1 MANASIPYIIAE
13 DGFYY
18 VAYKEKVKVPELV
31 VSSKGVANGLSEEYN
46 DGWDFGPD
54 SYSPTSTSA
63 IPYTQ
68 TSGLNEAYIYSKSLA
83 PNTTSIYL
91 YGNNIEIS
99 SDVHWDTD
107 SSSPGVN
114 IHGISSAKITTSN
127 GSVVYLG
134 TNMNVDAVGFDCD
147 VVINEQKNLTLTRN
161 SFIGNVYI
169 VAPSTSVQFIDGNY
183 FSGNILYTSSVATTV
198 TSGGGATIKN
208 LTIAHNIF
216 GNSAPIN
223 FSSNYG
229 ASGVSI
235 DDVLLENFVFTSNN
249 GGTFSSS
256 YPPAFI
262 LPYVTPNYIVDLR
275 GMSVDTLSSTDS
287 FVTMVG
293 LFTPSDQS
301 YTVLQANPPA
311 SGTVYQNT
319 NPYDIEIDLPV
330 YATTSGTAG
339 YVTVAKGLT
348 SSVTTIA
355 NQYVSGD
362 TSSSSTQIIQ
372 LRVPAGWYYEFT
384 ASGVTFGTASVFAD

>member
-1 MANASIPYIIAE
+1 MANATIPYIIAE

>member
-1 MANASIPYIIAE
+1 MSENIPYIIAE
-13 DGFYY
+13 DGYYY

-31 VSSKGVANGLSEEYN
+31 VSSKGIANGLSEEYN

-161 SFIGNVYI
+161 SFIGTVYI
-169 VAPSTSVQFIDGNY
+169 VAPSTSVQLIDGNY

-319 NPYDIEIDLPV
+319 NPYGIEIDLPA
-330 YATTSGTAG
+330 YATTSATAG
-339 YVTVAKGLT
+339 YVTVAKGAT
-348 SSVTTIA
+348 STPTAIG

-362 TSSSSTQIIQ
+362 TSDTSEQIIR
-372 LRVPAGWYYEFT
+372 LRVPAGWYYSFT
-384 ASGVTFGTASVFAD
+384 ASGVTFTTASVFAE